1 MSIVSR
7 ADVDAAERESALVAF
22 VAERALRYGP
32 RPNASKTTA
41 RFVLE
46 MGVNDD
52 MKRIIEK
59 GEALADRVRGT
70 DIEKAIRKGD
80 VAAATAMLA
89 RIDEAPT
96 LTPVPERTAQ
106 KENETRKNGT
116 ATKVRETVS
125 TSLQAVTI
133 TIGGTLVMFAFTM
146 YNLLP
151 LAGTVAVIAG
161 LVCFFTGAPHALRT
175 FIVGLVML
183 AVYLIVGAIFSKVME
198 PGGKKRS

>member
-1 MSIVSR
+1 MTNVFLILFLSTPPDPYEPRNEKKRKNDRGQQAGFQVVARSDGNGSHYR
-7 ADVDAAERESALVAF
+7 RSHGTPKVTGQSQKGKHGRSSCRTRFRGSADGTRPHDA
-22 VAERALRYGP
+22 YG
-32 RPNASKTTA
+32 
-41 RFVLE
+41 
-46 MGVNDD
+46 
-52 MKRIIEK
+52 
-59 GEALADRVRGT
+59 
-70 DIEKAIRKGD
+70 KA
-80 VAAATAMLA
+80 A
-89 RIDEAPT
+89 
-96 LTPVPERTAQ
+96 ERTAQ